1 VRQWIVPPIALRRVA
16 FLRTVLYLF
25 VIFDGL
31 KIANDPVPHGY
42 VPAALYRPILLR
54 AWLHLPAPT
63 PAYVHVLQVVLFG
76 SAIIAATGR
85 LPRLAGWTCCLAMLD
100 WLSNDYSYSKIDHDQ
115 FALVVALA
123 VLPTVGR
130 ARYSDRDSSE
140 AAGWAVR
147 CIQIGA
153 VACYFLAAVSKMRF
167 GGWCWAN
174 GAVFTWAFTR
184 RGTGLA
190 HELVKIPHLVVATQ
204 WIVLC
209 AEACS
214 PLMLWLRGRA
224 LYAYVAFFGTFHLM
238 TYLTIKI
245 HFLPLVVCLLAFLP
259 LERLGDNGFGSV
271 RGSGLSRLR
280 RPRPASP
287 AGTAGSPPSAPSR
300 PSSAEGQPTPQPASG
315 T

>member
-1 VRQWIVPPIALRRVA
+1 MRRWTAPPIALRRIA
-16 FLRTVLYLF
+16 ILRVVLYLF
-25 VIFDGL
+25 VLFDIT
-31 KIANDPVPHGY
+31 KVANDPVPHGS
-42 VPAALYRPILLR
+42 VPASLYRPILLR
-54 AWLHLPAPT
+54 SWLHLPAPN
-63 PAYVHVLQVVLFG
+63 PAYVHVLQAVLVV
-76 SAIIAATGR
+76 SALVAATGR

-100 WLSNDYSYSKIDHDQ
+100 WLSNDYSYTKIDHDQ
-115 FALVVALA
+115 FAFVVALA

-130 ARYSDRDSSE
+130 ARLGDRTLSE

-167 GGWCWAN
+167 GGWGWAN

-190 HELVKIPHLVVATQ
+190 HALVRVPHLVVLTQ
-204 WIVLC
+204 WLVLT
-209 AEACS
+209 AEAFS

-245 HFLPLVVCLLAFLP
+245 HFLPLVICLLAFLP
-259 LERLGDNGFGSV
+259 LEDLGDRFRATRPPGRRV
-271 RGSGLSRLR
+271 RVWRS
-280 RPRPASP
+280 SP
-287 AGTAGSPPSAPSR
+287 DSTPEMSAL
-300 PSSAEGQPTPQPASG
+300 
-315 T
+315 